1 MFTTDGPET
10 LSSFIYVS
18 SRVLRL
24 TFLPCGTPTMLRS
37 FAPEETL
44 GDWDQTSPT
53 PPSSNEA
60 VVLAN
65 P

>member
-53 PPSSNEA
+53 PPIK
-60 VVLAN
+60 
-65 P
+65 